1 MKLCSVVSKA
11 GSSDREKL
19 WITVCTKKPSS
30 KLFYTKN
37 PANYALGMSKFKDGK
52 AISGL
57 TVYNERQVTSSSQL
71 KVHFSVCQPHLL
83 ETMVKIIRC
92 DHALAL
98 KLDWILLFIILL
110 CFSLIFRRKLICNL
124 SIWICHILQLNS
136 QFQLGICYGKISSFS
151 ITFILAHNFPLV
163 YSKESQT

>member
-1 MKLCSVVSKA
+1 M
-11 GSSDREKL
+11 
-19 WITVCTKKPSS
+19 
-30 KLFYTKN
+30 FYTKN
-37 PANYALGMSKFKDGK
+37 PANYALGMGKFKDGK

-98 KLDWILLFIILL
+98 KLD
-110 CFSLIFRRKLICNL
+110 
-124 SIWICHILQLNS
+124 
-136 QFQLGICYGKISSFS
+136 
-151 ITFILAHNFPLV
+151 
-163 YSKESQT
+163 